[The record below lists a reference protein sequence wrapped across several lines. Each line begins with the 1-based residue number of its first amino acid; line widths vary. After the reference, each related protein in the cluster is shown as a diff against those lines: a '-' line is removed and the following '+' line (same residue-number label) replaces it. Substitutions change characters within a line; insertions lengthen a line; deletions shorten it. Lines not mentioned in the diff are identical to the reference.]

1 MTRNEGKKIV
11 RLCQVIKVQTQIE
24 PTALQFMRNIT
35 GLVPFKVFLLTF
47 KEGVD

>member
-1 MTRNEGKKIV
+1 MSSDKGT
-11 RLCQVIKVQTQIE
+11 
-24 PTALQFMRNIT
+24 TALQFMRNIT